1 MKKDNLLL
9 IGIVDAGWYAKGISS
24 MGYLMG
30 VRSYEAGE
38 LPPKDWMVHEGCI
51 VMDGRKVESD
61 TQIREAYCGPI
72 CDVSLPP
79 GSFSKLLDRV
89 SKYTGEKLGSLDSV
103 SLDIFIDLRRK
114 AGYRIGKIE
123 NGVVVWENG

>member
-1 MKKDNLLL
+1 MKKDNFLL

-24 MGYLMG
+24 MGCLMS
-30 VRSYEAGE
+30 VTSYEVGE

-51 VMDGRKVESD
+51 VMDGRKVESN
-61 TQIREAYCGPI
+61 TQILEAYRGPM

-79 GSFSKLLDRV
+79 GSCSKLLDKV

-103 SLDIFIDLRRK
+103 SLDIFVDIRRK
-114 AGYRIGKIE
+114 LGYRIGKIE
-123 NGVVVWENG
+123 GRKVVWED